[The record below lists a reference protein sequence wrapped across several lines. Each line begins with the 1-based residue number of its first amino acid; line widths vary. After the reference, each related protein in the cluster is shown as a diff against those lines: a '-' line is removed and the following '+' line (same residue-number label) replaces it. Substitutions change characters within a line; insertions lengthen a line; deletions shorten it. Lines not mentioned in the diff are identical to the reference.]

1 MLAPQTVLKDRYLIK
16 SKIGQGGFGIT
27 YLAVDQN
34 LEIEVCIKEL
44 FISLSKTSNVGF
56 FK

>member
-1 MLAPQTVLKDRYLIK
+1 MLVAQIILKDRYIIE

-27 YLAVDQN
+27 YLAVNQN
-34 LEIEVCIKEL
+34 LEVEVCIKKL